1 MELRAINVFDLGDR
15 DTLVRGEIW
24 KVSSMKG
31 SNIELECICGINI
44 GMFMEFS
51 REQIANLFEVCC

>member
-1 MELRAINVFDLGDR
+1 MELRAINVFDLGDGYYMPK
-15 DTLVRGEIW
+15 GEIW
-24 KVSSMKG
+24 KVVGEEG
-31 SNIELECICGINI
+31 SNIELECVRGINI

>member
-1 MELRAINVFDLGDR
+1 MELRAVNVFDLGDGYYMPK
-15 DTLVRGEIW
+15 GEIW
-24 KVSSMKG
+24 KVVGEEG
-31 SNIELECICGINI
+31 SNIELECVYGINI